1 MKFRTNLNCF
11 LALLLPLSSTADD
24 LTIPNTF
31 QAGTPARAA
40 EVNGNFTAV
49 EASVDDNAADI
60 AVNQGAI
67 QDNQTS
73 IAALTAGSGIFA
85 YSQGVP
91 IGRVLSP
98 SDGSQSHIWLLSDA
112 GFAFSVEASSNA
124 NSYLGGAKTIYYSG
138 VNCTGQSFIDQNSD
152 WQNIVGRVFKTDG
165 ANPPFTFYTLRG
177 GSPVTQNQVVASFTA
192 NDLCTN
198 RTETKPSVFEVFPND
213 EAVTG
218 VPNAAPTGPLM
229 LGMP

>member
-1 MKFRTNLNCF
+1 MKHKASIATA
-11 LALLLPLSSTADD
+11 ALLLLAGPIGAQTQV
-24 LTIPNTF
+24 PNTF
-31 QAGTPARAA
+31 QAGQPARAA
-40 EVNGNFTAV
+40 EVNDNFTAV

-60 AVNQGAI
+60 ANNAVTI
-67 QDNQTS
+67 QSNTTS
-73 IAALTAGSGIFA
+73 IAALTAGSGILA

-98 SDGSQSHIWLLSDA
+98 GDGSQTHIWLLSDA
-112 GFAFSVEASSNA
+112 GFAFSVEASPNA

-198 RTETKPSVFEVFPND
+198 RIETKPGVFEVFPND